1 MSESQQEKLSYPDY
15 KYCIWLLPEG
25 KFWYNINKSIIPHMS
40 VKTHLSLSDALN
52 LHKVIQ
58 KEMKHRFIKAKIDD
72 NFLITNDDGFIAL
85 QYNLYYSE
93 NNIME
98 KPIWWPSGAHISTL
112 YKYHQGVTDEE
123 KSYMN
128 KNCVKRYTRFSTP
141 CIVHCKGHYR
151 QWDIIKI

>member
-1 MSESQQEKLSYPDY
+1 MSEIQQEKLSYPDY

-52 LHKVIQ
+52 LHNVIQ
-58 KEMKHRFIKAKIDD
+58 KEMKHRIIKAKIDD

-85 QYNLYYSE
+85 QYNVYYSE
-93 NNIME
+93 NNITE

-112 YKYHQGVTDEE
+112 YKYFEGVTDKE

-128 KNCVKRYTRFSTP
+128 KNGVNAVVLVDRS
-141 CIVHCKGHYR
+141 
-151 QWDIIKI
+151 